1 MNTLNKISKV
11 TTEHKKFGK
20 EMTIVLEKKK
30 KEEAKNRK
38 HGHIMK

>member
-11 TTEHKKFGK
+11 TTEHTKFGK

-30 KEEAKNRK
+30 EEAKNRK
-38 HGHIMK
+38 HGHVMK